1 MMIGENTALNDG
13 PILIGYDVTPK
24 LRREIAYANLGRWKP
39 FAVAIIAIELVLIC
53 FLLHYYSVNALFKSY
68 TYLIMYA
75 LMVVVTGVFWW
86 AFKVLRTQLDQG
98 IDVSGHIE
106 KAMLLFVT
114 FLMVWGAVVA
124 WFDQTLYGNITVFLV
139 NMLVGSIMF
148 FMRSKLIAIPQI
160 AATLLFAI
168 GLPFFQPSI
177 NMLIGHYVN
186 IAIFLVLV
194 WVVARTNYQTMTK
207 NLENQMKIKDHDS
220 MLLTI
225 NEHLRS
231 EIQAHEKDKQKLE
244 AANEQLRIISSMD
257 ALTGIPNRRRMD
269 EALEEIWQRACEAN
283 STFSVFMIDIDLFK
297 LYNDTYGHLAGD
309 ICLRDVARVLS
320 ECSIG
325 YDDMLARYGGEEFLY
340 VAAGLNQDEAYSLGE
355 RIRAGIEALGI
366 EHNDSTIGPVVTASI
381 GISCCGPAEA
391 GDPTACVAR
400 ADQAMY
406 QVKSAGRNQVIMGG

>member
-1 MMIGENTALNDG
+1 MMIGENTELNDG
-13 PILIGYDVTPK
+13 PILIGYDVTPN

-39 FAVAIIAIELVLIC
+39 FAAAIIAIELVLIC
-53 FLLHYYSVNALFKSY
+53 FLLHYYSVNALFESY
-68 TYLIMYA
+68 TYLTMYA
-75 LMVVVTGVFWW
+75 FMVVVTGVFWW
-86 AFKVLRTQLDQG
+86 AFTVLRIKLDQG
-98 IDVSGHIE
+98 IDVVGHIDT
-106 KAMLLFVT
+106 AMLLFVT

-124 WFDQTLYGNITVFLV
+124 WLDQTLYGNITVFLV

-207 NLENQMKIKDHDS
+207 NLENQMKIKDHDR

-231 EIQAHEKDKQKLE
+231 EIQDHEKDKQELE
-244 AANEQLRIISSMD
+244 AANERLRIISSLD
-257 ALTGIPNRRRMD
+257 ALTGIPNRRKMD
-269 EALEEIWQRACEAN
+269 EYIEAIWERAHELN
-283 STFSVFMIDIDLFK
+283 TTFSVFMIDIDLFK

-320 ECSIG
+320 KSCIG
-325 YDDMLARYGGEEFLY
+325 HDDMLARYGGEEFLY
-340 VAAGLNQDEAYSLGE
+340 VVAGLNQDEAYGLGE
-355 RIRAGIEALGI
+355 RIRAGIEDLGI
-366 EHNDSTIGPVVTASI
+366 EHNDSSIGSVVTASI
-381 GISCCGPAEA
+381 GISYCVSAEA
-391 GDPTACVAR
+391 GDPTASVAR

-406 QVKSAGRNQVIMGG
+406 RAKTAGRNQVIMGG